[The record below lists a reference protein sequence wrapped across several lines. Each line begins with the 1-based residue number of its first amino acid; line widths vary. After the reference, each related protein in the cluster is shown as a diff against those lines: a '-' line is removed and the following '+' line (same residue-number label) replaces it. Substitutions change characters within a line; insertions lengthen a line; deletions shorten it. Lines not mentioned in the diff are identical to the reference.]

1 MNEKA
6 DPCQN
11 FYEFACGGFIQKT
24 IIPDD
29 KSSASLWTPIIEKI
43 EHNGKVL
50 LEMPI
55 DDKKRL

>member
-1 MNEKA
+1 MVLHKQILIKTDFPNRIFELMNEKA

-29 KSSASLWTPIIEKI
+29 KSITVDS
-43 EHNGKVL
+43 
-50 LEMPI
+50 
-55 DDKKRL
+55 DY